1 MCSYK
6 EINEWFK
13 WKNTPVKDRKLQS
26 VEEKFNDYT
35 KICGGDNETDVL
47 YNILYLYAIGL
58 YIKTRSE
65 PNMEYFVSNRIQSG
79 RQYLHSLK
87 YINSHRDPD
96 IDKCLNPLAAVYFSY
111 GNLTVMWPGGNTLKG
126 SGNNGYYDNPDIFFR
141 KYKEWFLVLK
151 GKEYAFLNVFVKRI

>member
-96 IDKCLNPLAAVYFSY
+96 IVLSFKLDAPSPCRLDAPDLDLICYASADCLHQHLQV
-111 GNLTVMWPGGNTLKG
+111 
-126 SGNNGYYDNPDIFFR
+126 I
-141 KYKEWFLVLK
+141 
-151 GKEYAFLNVFVKRI
+151 

>member
-111 GNLTVMWPGGNTLKG
+111 GNLTVTWPGGNTLKG
-126 SGNNGYYDNPDIFFR
+126 SGNNGYYDNPDIFLESIRSGF
-141 KYKEWFLVLK
+141 
-151 GKEYAFLNVFVKRI
+151 